1 MLHSF
6 SKYLSSTHCLICTDE
21 DTRDLEMI
29 NMNLVFVAIGDNCTK
44 EEVQGNLGM
53 YNMAL
58 NRLEAQGKRSRS
70 DI

>member
-1 MLHSF
+1 
-6 SKYLSSTHCLICTDE
+6 
-21 DTRDLEMI
+21 MI